1 MLLMGRGESILSEKN
16 VREESCTSG
25 GEFGKR
31 GRAGSARLSGAEGG
45 DELCDRHLMTV
56 RGQGWS
62 RAFQK

>member
-1 MLLMGRGESILSEKN
+1 M
-16 VREESCTSG
+16 REESCTSG
-25 GEFGKR
+25 GEFGTR
-31 GRAGSARLSGAEGG
+31 GRAASARLSGAEGG